1 MRGDCGRGE
10 EQLEDW
16 YATPSNVQG
25 VWKVCMIHR
34 VRKRQD
40 REEVM
45 WLMKGS
51 ASGAVKKSR
60 RRGVGMIL
68 DDLLAKV

>member
-1 MRGDCGRGE
+1 
-10 EQLEDW
+10 
-16 YATPSNVQG
+16 
-25 VWKVCMIHR
+25 MIHR

-51 ASGAVKKSR
+51 ASGGVKKSR

-68 DDLLAKV
+68 DEILATV